1 MTQETLNYVIEKS
14 KELMNAATCSKE
26 AREAA
31 QNWLDAVGTD
41 TQSEVTRKYMAELEA
56 DIMPVEGLI
65 AFAESEAGVKVFGGE
80 DAARKVA
87 AHGRELQAAGGKYCD
102 CPACAAVEAILAKK
116 DDIL

>member
-41 TQSEVTRKYMAELEA
+41 TQSEVTRK
-56 DIMPVEGLI
+56 V
-65 AFAESEAGVKVFGGE
+65 
-80 DAARKVA
+80 
-87 AHGRELQAAGGKYCD
+87 
-102 CPACAAVEAILAKK
+102 
-116 DDIL
+116 